1 LEGDQAVTFR
11 RRPRPLE
18 PAVNDTQ
25 RPTHNP
31 WLSVAVVCIAQLMV
45 VLDAT
50 IVNVALPSIQHG
62 LKLSADNLQWV
73 INAYTLT
80 FGGLLLLGGRLADLF
95 GRRRLF
101 FAGVILFSA
110 ASLVNGLASSSAML
124 IASRA
129 VQGMG
134 AALVS
139 PAALAIVN
147 TTFPD
152 GDDQRKALS
161 LFAAISAGGAAVGLL
176 LGGVLTQA
184 LSWPWIFFVN
194 VPIGVGAVLAA
205 LRLVPGDNTV
215 AEGRQQTDFLGAI
228 TSTGG
233 LALLIFVIVKTQSY
247 GWGSART
254 LVLGAVALALLGA
267 FVVIESRVRE
277 PLVRLAIFRIRPLA
291 VGDGAMFFLGA
302 GLFANFFFGTLYLQ
316 EILHFSPIAAGFA
329 FLPVAVLIGVAAGIS
344 ERIVPRFGVRSVAIA
359 GMAIAAGGL
368 ALLVRVSVHGTY
380 AGTVLPAYV
389 LLAIGLGLAFVPAT
403 LIAVSSVHGDDA
415 GLASGLFNTAQ
426 QVGGALGLA
435 VLATIAT
442 SHTSSLLAGLGSH
455 PPAATVATATVAGYR
470 IAFVV
475 AAGFML
481 AAIAVLALFLRTR
494 HLEEL
499 TVEGELATVPG
510 T

>member
-1 LEGDQAVTFR
+1 
-11 RRPRPLE
+11 
-18 PAVNDTQ
+18 VNDTH
-25 RPTHNP
+25 RPAHNP
-31 WLSVAVVCIAQLMV
+31 WLSVGIVCLAQLMV

-62 LKLSADNLQWV
+62 LKLTTGNLQWV
-73 INAYTLT
+73 VNAYTLT
-80 FGGLLLLGGRLADLF
+80 FGGFLLLGGRLSDLF

-101 FAGVILFSA
+101 FIGVALFSV
-110 ASLVNGLASSSAML
+110 ASLFNGLASSSGML

-129 VQGMG
+129 AQGIG

-139 PAALAIVN
+139 PATLAIVN

-161 LFAAISAGGAAVGLL
+161 LWAALSAGGAAVGLL

-194 VPIGVGAVLAA
+194 VPIGAGAIALAT
-205 LRLVPGDNTV
+205 RFVPG
-215 AEGRQQTDFLGAI
+215 GRGEVEQRGADI
-228 TSTGG
+228 FGALSITGG
-233 LALLIFVIVKTQSY
+233 LALLIYVIVKTQSY
-247 GWGSART
+247 GWGSLRT
-254 LVLGAVALALLGA
+254 LGLGAVALAMIAA
-267 FVVIESRVRE
+267 FVAIEARVRA
-277 PLVRLAIFRIRPLA
+277 PLVRLTIFRIRPLA

-316 EILHFSPIAAGFA
+316 EILHFSPIATGFA

-344 ERIVPRFGVRSVAIA
+344 ERIVPRFGVRTVAIT

-368 ALLVRVSVHGTY
+368 ALMVRVSVNGTY
-380 AGTVLPAYV
+380 AGTVLPPYV
-389 LLAIGLGLAFVPAT
+389 LLAVGLGLAFVPAT
-403 LIAVSSVHGDDA
+403 LIGVSSVHGDDS

-435 VLATIAT
+435 VLATIAA
-442 SHTSSLLAGLGSH
+442 SHTSSIVAGLGSH
-455 PPAATVATATVAGYR
+455 PSTHALAGATVSGYR

-481 AAIAVLALFLRTR
+481 LSILVLVAFLRPR

-499 TVEGELATVPG
+499 AVEPELAPAVSA
-510 T
+510 

>member
-1 LEGDQAVTFR
+1 
-11 RRPRPLE
+11 
-18 PAVNDTQ
+18 VNDTS
-25 RPTHNP
+25 RPAHNP
-31 WLSVAVVCIAQLMV
+31 WLSVGIVCLAQLMV

-62 LKLSADNLQWV
+62 LKLSQGNLQWV
-73 INAYTLT
+73 VNAYTLT
-80 FGGLLLLGGRLADLF
+80 FGGFLLLGGRLSDLF

-101 FAGVILFSA
+101 FIGVAVFSA
-110 ASLVNGLASSSAML
+110 ASLVNGVASSSGML
-124 IASRA
+124 VASRA
-129 VQGMG
+129 AQGIG

-139 PAALAIVN
+139 PATLAIVN

-161 LFAAISAGGAAVGLL
+161 LWAALSAGGAAVGLL

-194 VPIGVGAVLAA
+194 VPIGVIAIVLAG
-205 LRLVPGDNTV
+205 RFVPG
-215 AEGRQQTDFLGAI
+215 GRREVEHRGADI
-228 TSTGG
+228 FGALSITGG
-233 LALLIFVIVKTQSY
+233 LALLIYVIVKTQSY
-247 GWGSART
+247 GWGSLRT
-254 LVLGAVALALLGA
+254 LGLGAVSLAMIA
-267 FVVIESRVRE
+267 SFVAIEARVRA

-316 EILHFSPIAAGFA
+316 EILHFSPIATGFA
-329 FLPVAVLIGVAAGIS
+329 FLPVAVLIGAAAGVS
-344 ERIVPRFGVRSVAIA
+344 ERIVPRFGVRAVAIT

-368 ALLVRVSVHGTY
+368 ALMVRVSVHGTY

-389 LLAIGLGLAFVPAT
+389 LLAVGLGLAFVPAT
-403 LIAVSSVHGDDA
+403 LIGVSSVHGDDA

-435 VLATIAT
+435 VLATIAA
-442 SHTSSLLAGLGSH
+442 SHTSSIVAGLGSH
-455 PPAATVATATVAGYR
+455 PSSHALAGATVSGYR
-470 IAFVV
+470 IAFLV

-481 AAIAVLALFLRTR
+481 MSILVLVSFLRPR
-494 HLEEL
+494 HLEDVAL
-499 TVEGELATVPG
+499 EGELASAVSA
-510 T
+510 